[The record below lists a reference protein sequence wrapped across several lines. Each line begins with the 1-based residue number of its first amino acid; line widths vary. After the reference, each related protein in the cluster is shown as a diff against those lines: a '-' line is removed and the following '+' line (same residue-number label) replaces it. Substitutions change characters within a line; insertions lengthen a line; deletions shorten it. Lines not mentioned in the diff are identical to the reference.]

1 MHLSTMFSL
10 KWFSATLAQVIN
22 ELKLDPVYNDY
33 RYLSN
38 FHEKTIAT
46 MIDSKYGNPPLYSD
60 KGYDI

>member
-1 MHLSTMFSL
+1 MTLNDLSFDYIS
-10 KWFSATLAQVIN
+10 N
-22 ELKLDPVYNDY
+22 YNDY

-46 MIDSKYGNPPLYSD
+46 MIDSKHGNPPLYSD